1 MSALAKRLKV
11 QSFVIFTVLC
21 AGLVAVPSSAQAA
34 SATCNGLVATI
45 TSSARVING
54 TSGADV
60 IVVQGAGVHSVN
72 SGNGNDVICGSVGDD
87 TINSG
92 PGNDTVLAG
101 DGNDVISSLDGNDTV
116 NGGSGND
123 TISSSA
129 GNDTIAGGDGNDAL
143 TAGDGSDQINSG
155 SGNDSVTAGSG
166 DDTISAGFGDDTI
179 SAGTGDDTVTGDA
192 GTDSIKGD
200 AGTDTISGG
209 AGNDTISAGTE
220 NDAVTG
226 DAGTDSIQG
235 DAGNDT
241 ISGGA
246 GNDTISGGDDPDRL
260 NGDAGADSLSGGAGN
275 DTLQGGSDKDN
286 LNPGAGTNYCATD
299 AADSIVG
306 SCTIDNSGP
315 GVSNA
320 SVTSNVRAGS
330 TLTFIWSVNDNSA
343 VDSSW
348 VKIGGPSG
356 WVTTWCGFGLEGTRV
371 SGNSQGS
378 VFSAQCPVPQNAV
391 NTEYTAFFDATDVF
405 GQMAQSSTATF
416 RIIGGETDASA
427 PVVTNIAVSSP
438 TLAYGQTLDI
448 TYDVADETGLQGI
461 IAWVALDGYGF
472 ANNQGRS
479 YVDYANSSGVFSVT
493 RISGDEK
500 DGKYLQQISLN
511 SFAPA
516 GEYTLWI
523 SVIDKLGN
531 KVFYQTTTKF
541 KVN

>member
-1 MSALAKRLKV
+1 MSVLVNRLKV
-11 QSFVIFTVLC
+11 PSFVIFSVLC
-21 AGLVAVPSSAQAA
+21 VGSMSAPSSAKAA
-34 SATCNGLVATI
+34 SATCNGLAATI

-54 TSGADV
+54 TSGDDV
-60 IVVQGAGVHSVN
+60 IVVKGAGVHLVN

-101 DGNDVISSLDGNDTV
+101 DGNDVISSLDGNDSV

-123 TISSSA
+123 TISS
-129 GNDTIAGGDGNDAL
+129 
-143 TAGDGSDQINSG
+143 G
-155 SGNDSVTAGSG
+155 SGNDTL
-166 DDTISAGFGDDTI
+166 T
-179 SAGTGDDTVTGDA
+179 
-192 GTDSIKGD
+192 
-200 AGTDTISGG
+200 GG
-209 AGNDTISAGTE
+209 AGKDTMSSG
-220 NDAVTG
+220 
-226 DAGTDSIQG
+226 S
-235 DAGNDT
+235 GNDT

-275 DTLQGGSDKDN
+275 DTLQGGSGKDN
-286 LNPGAGTNYCATD
+286 LNPGAGTNYCASD
-299 AADSIVG
+299 SADSIVG

-315 GVSNA
+315 GVSNV
-320 SVTSNVRAGS
+320 SVTSNVTAGS

-343 VDSSW
+343 IDSSW

-391 NTEYTAFFDATDVF
+391 NTVYTAFFDATDVF

>member
-1 MSALAKRLKV
+1 MSTIALSLKIR
-11 QSFVIFTVLC
+11 SFVMFSVLS
-21 AGLVAVPSSAQAA
+21 AALVSLPSSAQAA
-34 SATCNGLVATI
+34 NATCNGLAATI
-45 TSSARVING
+45 TSSESVING
-54 TSGADV
+54 TKKADV
-60 IVVQGAGVHSVN
+60 IVVQGSGIHSVN
-72 SGNGNDVICGSVGDD
+72 SGTGDDVICGSAGDD
-87 TINSG
+87 TINS
-92 PGNDTVLAG
+92 
-101 DGNDVISSLDGNDTV
+101 
-116 NGGSGND
+116 GSGND
-123 TISSSA
+123 TISSGP
-129 GNDTIAGGDGNDAL
+129 GNDTVAGGPGDDSILGGDGADSLN
-143 TAGDGSDQINSG
+143 GGSGSDFIRG
-155 SGNDSVTAGSG
+155 LRG
-166 DDTISAGFGDDTI
+166 DDKLMG
-179 SAGTGDDTVTGDA
+179 GTGLDTLA
-192 GTDSIKGD
+192 
-200 AGTDTISGG
+200 GG
-209 AGNDTISAGTE
+209 AGNDG
-220 NDAVTG
+220 
-226 DAGTDSIQG
+226 
-235 DAGNDT
+235 
-241 ISGGA
+241 
-246 GNDTISGGDDPDRL
+246 ISGGDDPDRL
-260 NGDAGADSLSGGAGN
+260 NGDAGADSLSGGADN

-286 LNPGAGTNYCATD
+286 LNPGAGTNYCASD
-299 AADSIVG
+299 SADSIVG
-306 SCTIDNSGP
+306 SCIVDNSGP

-320 SVTSNVRAGS
+320 SVTSNVTAGS

-343 VDSSW
+343 IDSSW

-371 SGNSQGS
+371 SGNSQGY

-416 RIIGGETDASA
+416 RIIGGETDSSA

-438 TLAYGQTLDI
+438 TLSYGQTLDI

-479 YVDYANSSGVFSVT
+479 YVDYGNSVGAYAVN
-493 RISGDEK
+493 RIRGDEK

-541 KVN
+541 TVN

>member
-60 IVVQGAGVHSVN
+60 IVVQGTGVHSVN
-72 SGNGNDVICGSVGDD
+72 AGAGNDVICGSVGDD

-116 NGGSGND
+116 NGGAGND
-123 TISSSA
+123 TISA
-129 GNDTIAGGDGNDAL
+129 GTGNDTVTGGDGNDAIA
-143 TAGDGSDQINSG
+143 AGDGSDSINLG

-166 DDTISAGFGDDTI
+166 DDTISAGT
-179 SAGTGDDTVTGDA
+179 
-192 GTDSIKGD
+192 
-200 AGTDTISGG
+200 
-209 AGNDTISAGTE
+209 GNDTISAGTG
-220 NDAVTG
+220 NDTVTG

-235 DAGNDT
+235 DAGDDT

-246 GNDTISGGDDPDRL
+246 GNDTIQGGDDPDRL
-260 NGDAGADSLSGGAGN
+260 NGDAGTDNLAGGTGN

-286 LNPGAGTNYCATD
+286 LNPGAGTNYCASD
-299 AADSIVG
+299 SADSIVG
-306 SCTIDNSGP
+306 SCTIDRSGP
-315 GVSNA
+315 GVSNV
-320 SVTSNVRAGS
+320 SVTPNVSAGS

-343 VDSSW
+343 IGGSW

-371 SGNSQGS
+371 SGTSQGS
-378 VFSAQCPVPQNAV
+378 VFSAKCDVPQNAV

-405 GQMAQSSTATF
+405 GQMAKSSTATF
-416 RIIGGETDASA
+416 RIIGGAADSSA
-427 PVVTNIAVSSP
+427 PVVTNIALSSP
-438 TLAYGQTLDI
+438 TLSTGQTLNI
-448 TYDVADETGLQGI
+448 TYDAQDETGVQGV
-461 IAWVALDGYGF
+461 IAWVALGGYGF

-479 YVDYANSSGVFSVT
+479 YVDYANASGAFAVERT
-493 RISGDEK
+493 SGDEK

-531 KVFYQTTTKF
+531 KVFYQTSTKF
-541 KVN
+541 TVS

>member
-1 MSALAKRLKV
+1 V
-11 QSFVIFTVLC
+11 
-21 AGLVAVPSSAQAA
+21 
-34 SATCNGLVATI
+34 
-45 TSSARVING
+45 
-54 TSGADV
+54 
-60 IVVQGAGVHSVN
+60 
-72 SGNGNDVICGSVGDD
+72 
-87 TINSG
+87 
-92 PGNDTVLAG
+92 
-101 DGNDVISSLDGNDTV
+101 
-116 NGGSGND
+116 
-123 TISSSA
+123 
-129 GNDTIAGGDGNDAL
+129 
-143 TAGDGSDQINSG
+143 
-155 SGNDSVTAGSG
+155 
-166 DDTISAGFGDDTI
+166 
-179 SAGTGDDTVTGDA
+179 
-192 GTDSIKGD
+192 
-200 AGTDTISGG
+200 
-209 AGNDTISAGTE
+209 GNDTISAGTG
-220 NDAVTG
+220 NDTITG
-226 DAGTDSIQG
+226 EAGTDSIQG

-286 LNPGAGTNYCATD
+286 LNPGAGTNYCASD
-299 AADSIVG
+299 SADSIVG
-306 SCTIDNSGP
+306 SCTIDTSGP

-343 VDSSW
+343 IDSSW

-356 WVTTWCGFGLEGTRV
+356 WVTTWCGFGLQGTRV

-416 RIIGGETDASA
+416 RIIGGETDSSA

-438 TLAYGQTLDI
+438 TLSYGQTLDI
-448 TYDVADETGLQGI
+448 TYDVADDTGVQGV

-479 YVDYANSSGVFSVT
+479 YVDYGSYAGV
-493 RISGDEK
+493 RNSGDEK

-531 KVFYQTTTKF
+531 KVFYQSATKF
-541 KVN
+541 TVN